1 MQAGLTSLFM
11 ASMNGHLDVVR
22 LLLERKA
29 DANLADQVQHTPFLL
44 LPLTQS
50 RGSCTTGTR
59 YHARFKLISVL
70 WLWAVCQ
77 WCYYAAKKSDYP
89 GAEASYPYC
98 TRAETGDEHNHGA
111 EAGLQDN
118 RGRRRG
124 PSRAFMLLLSGP
136 S

>member
-1 MQAGLTSLFM
+1 MQNMLTGLFM

-50 RGSCTTGTR
+50 HNSATAPVPL
-59 YHARFKLISVL
+59 HARLTVAYSP
-70 WLWAVCQ
+70 WAVRHGE
-77 WCYYAAKKSDYP
+77 AANDSDGS
-89 GAEASYPYC
+89 GASASRHWQFC

-118 RGRRRG
+118 R
-124 PSRAFMLLLSGP
+124 
-136 S
+136 